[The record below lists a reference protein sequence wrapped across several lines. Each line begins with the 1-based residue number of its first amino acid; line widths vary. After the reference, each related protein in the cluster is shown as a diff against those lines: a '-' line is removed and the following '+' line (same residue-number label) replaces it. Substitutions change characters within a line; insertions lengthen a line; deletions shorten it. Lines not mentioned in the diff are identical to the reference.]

1 MLQRTM
7 GAGVS
12 LVWVGCCGLR
22 GKGHGKR
29 PRSRGSHTTTAV
41 VWGNNIRADLGIAC
55 APLRAPG
62 RCRAAAGHL
71 RELYQFVLDRPG
83 GREPVGEGHVERNK
97 SLGPDCGATRHDS
110 GLSATSPKGLK
121 ALLVDELSLHLVEG
135 AGPITGMLILPLCR
149 PSPDRRPGGGPRT
162 VRGAAHSD
170 SRRLRSGRG
179 RRPHCVV
186 SGRAPAAC
194 RLLIVAD
201 REIRRWPCPREPA
214 AVPTPT
220 SAPVCGSSLKGR
232 PECCNHV
239 LP

>member
-12 LVWVGCCGLR
+12 PVWVGCCGLR

-62 RCRAAAGHL
+62 RCRAASGHL
-71 RELYQFVLDRPG
+71 RELHQFVLDRPG

-97 SLGPDCGATRHDS
+97 SLGPDCGATRHDG
-110 GLSATSPKGLK
+110 GLPATSPKGLK
-121 ALLVDELSLHLVEG
+121 TLLVDELSLHLVDG

-149 PSPDRRPGGGPRT
+149 PLARPETWGRSTGSSWRSPLRQPPAPFRTRPAASLCCVGPRT
-162 VRGAAHSD
+162 
-170 SRRLRSGRG
+170 
-179 RRPHCVV
+179 
-186 SGRAPAAC
+186 C
-194 RLLIVAD
+194 RLPAVD
-201 REIRRWPCPREPA
+201 R
-214 AVPTPT
+214 
-220 SAPVCGSSLKGR
+220 G
-232 PECCNHV
+232 
-239 LP
+239 